1 MRLGSTYFL
10 DRLGD
15 TFRWKGENVS
25 TTEVANVVR
34 SCPGV
39 LDAIVYGVAVAGER
53 GSRWDGGDHD
63 DEMLCVRCIDPT
75 RQATSAELCTA
86 ALRATVQVIG
96 HNRHFQTRQEPVC
109 GRGYTNVC
117 DPMYA
122 WQANRLVP
130 LVEED
135 GC

>member
-1 MRLGSTYFL
+1 MQPASVSSRDCDEPGEAISLIREDRTFDGYNDVEASLRKILRSVFAAGDRWYRTGDLMRKDAAGFYYFL

-39 LDAIVYGVAVAGER
+39 LDAIVYGVEVAGQR

-63 DEMLCVRCIDPT
+63 DQML
-75 RQATSAELCTA
+75 
-86 ALRATVQVIG
+86 
-96 HNRHFQTRQEPVC
+96 
-109 GRGYTNVC
+109 
-117 DPMYA
+117 
-122 WQANRLVP
+122 
-130 LVEED
+130 
-135 GC
+135 